1 MFSVATITFGVTHLL
16 GTPVALLVGNTATKA
31 AIRAATIQLGLNKP
45 LYIQYWHF
53 LWQTIH
59 GNLGRST
66 HTFNAVS
73 TDISQRF
80 PVTLELVGAAM
91 VIAVIVGLALGAAS
105 AIWERRPP
113 DLVGQA
119 VVQISLSIPSFW
131 LGLMLVYVFFVKYQL
146 LPAPIGQLAAN
157 IPLPHRITGM
167 VVVDSLFDHDGTAFV
182 SALQHLVLP
191 AFTLSLV
198 AVPSIL
204 QITRT
209 TMISVMRSDYV
220 RLGRAYGLRRSALV
234 FKYGLRNAVAP
245 IITVV
250 AMSFGYLMSGTVL
263 VEEVFAWPGLGLYA
277 VTSMNDQDYQPIV
290 ALVMLS
296 AVFYCVSYLF
306 ADIVS
311 ALADPRVMLDGS

>member
-1 MFSVATITFGVTHLL
+1 
-16 GTPVALLVGNTATKA
+16 
-31 AIRAATIQLGLNKP
+31 
-45 LYIQYWHF
+45 
-53 LWQTIH
+53 
-59 GNLGRST
+59 
-66 HTFNAVS
+66 
-73 TDISQRF
+73 
-80 PVTLELVGAAM
+80 
-91 VIAVIVGLALGAAS
+91 
-105 AIWERRPP
+105 
-113 DLVGQA
+113 
-119 VVQISLSIPSFW
+119 
-131 LGLMLVYVFFVKYQL
+131 
-146 LPAPIGQLAAN
+146 
-157 IPLPHRITGM
+157 M

-220 RLGRAYGLRRSALV
+220 RLARAHGLRRSALV

-277 VTSMNDQDYQPIV
+277 ITSMNDQDYQPIV

-296 AVFYCVSYLF
+296 AVFYCISYLF